1 MVRRIKV
8 TRHGLTTCPSCTSH
22 IRVAA
27 VLSETSC
34 PFCGT
39 ALSVSAVEDKGGLLQ
54 SLTSSIIAGRSSL
67 LVASLLSMGGMAACE
82 SDSTNNNPD
91 VVQDINVQPVYG
103 APADVVMDTE
113 PPQDVPD
120 QPLYGAVPDDVPIPE
135 MDAGTSDADTE
146 PPVQALYGAPADPE
160 DKA

>member
-1 MVRRIKV
+1 
-8 TRHGLTTCPSCTSH
+8 
-22 IRVAA
+22 
-27 VLSETSC
+27 
-34 PFCGT
+34 
-39 ALSVSAVEDKGGLLQ
+39 
-54 SLTSSIIAGRSSL
+54 
-67 LVASLLSMGGMAACE
+67 
-82 SDSTNNNPD
+82 
-91 VVQDINVQPVYG
+91 
-103 APADVVMDTE
+103 MDTE

>member
-91 VVQDINVQPVYG
+91 VVQDINVQPV
-103 APADVVMDTE
+103 
-113 PPQDVPD
+113 
-120 QPLYGAVPDDVPIPE
+120 
-135 MDAGTSDADTE
+135 
-146 PPVQALYGAPADPE
+146 
-160 DKA
+160 

>member
-1 MVRRIKV
+1 
-8 TRHGLTTCPSCTSH
+8 
-22 IRVAA
+22 
-27 VLSETSC
+27 
-34 PFCGT
+34 
-39 ALSVSAVEDKGGLLQ
+39 VEDKGGLLQ